1 MNRRMLAMSTL
12 AGAISLVVASHA
24 GTAGAQQN
32 DPRAKTMEMMQK
44 NNLTKCYGVA
54 AKGRND
60 CAEGAHSC
68 AGQATQDRD
77 KASFV
82 LLPAGACEKIAGG
95 TLKSS

>member
-12 AGAISLVVASHA
+12 ATAVGLVVAAQSGVA
-24 GTAGAQQN
+24 SAQQN

-44 NNLTKCYGVA
+44 NKLVKCYGVA
-54 AKGRND
+54 AKGKND

-68 AGQATQDRD
+68 AGQATQDHD

-82 LLPAGACEKIAGG
+82 LLPAGACDKIVGG
-95 TLKSS
+95 SLKSS